1 MPNSSYFWSKSIYF
15 FWYTDR
21 LNGVVFIARQWIDL
35 RHTVVGWLQIIIHP
49 FTFGRLL
56 STHRPTRPSSSLWFR
71 LMWFLA
77 LVFFFLFQIKSNFID
92 SSKLSCCFE
101 RKNTSSRFSKSVL
114 RTTSGI
120 RDGWKNES
128 EEKKKIRIM
137 TEWVKSIDE
146 MNKTSCVGVKEKP
159 IFIFIKC
166 SCLEFSAQQITSILL
181 LFFSGLCVSCVY
193 HLFMGKR
200 ERSVLG
206 IIFLSF
212 NFLKHTKK
220 KTELLMCWYSKMFEI
235 PNSIWWICLE
245 FACRNKHSMI
255 SKQTLTYLLC
265 SSEK

>member
-1 MPNSSYFWSKSIYF
+1 MVADNNSPFHF
-15 FWYTDR
+15 R
-21 LNGVVFIARQWIDL
+21 AIAFNPSPDE
-35 RHTVVGWLQIIIHP
+35 TIIIAMVSVDVVP
-49 FTFGRLL
+49 G
-56 STHRPTRPSSSLWFR
+56 
-71 LMWFLA
+71 A
-77 LVFFFLFQIKSNFID
+77 CVFFFFQIKSNFID

-120 RDGWKNES
+120 WDGWKNES
-128 EEKKKIRIM
+128 EEKKKNRIM
-137 TEWVKSIDE
+137 TEWVKSIGE

-212 NFLKHTKK
+212 YFLKHTKK